1 MYQKMQNNPPE
12 NVAVELSQPDDGN
25 QRQVQVSEFAN
36 LEAGLKSI
44 FGADFNLADER
55 SQQMLLAHL
64 KLNFDQK
71 KRLADAIEA
80 DPRLGQMLADMV
92 DGKRN
97 AHSAMARYFGRSFMN
112 VDEESPE
119 FEEILMADEE
129 RREEIERIMND
140 RREYESNLE
149 ASRPMIEDFC
159 NQKGYEPADFL
170 ELAWERLLLPILSGN
185 YTQDVCIALDN
196 ALNYEQDV
204 EDAFAAGNIKGRN
217 TGIQRMRQD
226 FGDGL
231 PKGLT
236 SVAPDAAPQPKRRN
250 SLLDTALEA

>member
-25 QRQVQVSEFAN
+25 QHQVQVSEFAN

-92 DGKRN
+92 SEVNMSDV
-97 AHSAMARYFGRSFMN
+97 S
-112 VDEESPE
+112 
-119 FEEILMADEE
+119 LEE
-129 RREEIERIMND
+129 RLSNQVYFYDKDLRKISMATDTPNRRLDGIVAEEKQA
-140 RREYESNLE
+140 YK
-149 ASRPMIEDFC
+149 
-159 NQKGYEPADFL
+159 NQ
-170 ELAWERLLLPILSGN
+170 R
-185 YTQDVCIALDN
+185 
-196 ALNYEQDV
+196 
-204 EDAFAAGNIKGRN
+204 
-217 TGIQRMRQD
+217 
-226 FGDGL
+226 
-231 PKGLT
+231 
-236 SVAPDAAPQPKRRN
+236 
-250 SLLDTALEA
+250 